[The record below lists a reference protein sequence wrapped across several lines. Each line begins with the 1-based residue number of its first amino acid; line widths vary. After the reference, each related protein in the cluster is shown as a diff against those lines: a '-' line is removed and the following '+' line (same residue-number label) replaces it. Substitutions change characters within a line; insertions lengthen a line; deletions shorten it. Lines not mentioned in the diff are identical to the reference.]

1 MARTST
7 LWRLLPARE
16 LGSGSATTCWRRLT
30 EWVEAGVRLGSAA
43 TAGGSSAPGRG
54 WAASGG
60 CGSATSASLSGCRP
74 WPCWPARSSAS
85 TPSSSHRG
93 ERPDG
98 RSSRQARAPDAR
110 SPISIPI
117 ATGRPGLRW
126 MGSARRR
133 YGPAPTPGLRTPW
146 PAGSPTAGMRPY
158 LGDVSVVV
166 RPIPGFRL
174 MWRAGGTADGTTRSA
189 ATGAAPDG
197 IGDGSG
203 GAQFPHRRQ
212 V

>member
-16 LGSGSATTCWRRLT
+16 LGCGSATTCWRRLT

-126 MGSARRR
+126 MGSGTAAARTGSNPRTPDTMACRIADSWNATVSRRR
-133 YGPAPTPGLRTPW
+133 VGGCPPDTGLPSDVARGWHGRWHDPVSSYWSGP
-146 PAGSPTAGMRPY
+146 
-158 LGDVSVVV
+158 
-166 RPIPGFRL
+166 
-174 MWRAGGTADGTTRSA
+174 
-189 ATGAAPDG
+189 
-197 IGDGSG
+197 
-203 GAQFPHRRQ
+203 
-212 V
+212 